1 VDSAGLSTILTL
13 KTLKP
18 LFLPGGVL
26 LLCAGM
32 LFGTGLLRLSAPAVQ
47 IYYYAVFFAGV
58 LLAWRFHSSR
68 TLFALV
74 TILLAYRAMEF
85 FSSGRPASSGPGRIA
100 FEAVAVLIPLNFIFV
115 AFARERGLAL
125 PSIASHIALLFF
137 EAVFV
142 AVICR
147 PGELVAPAIIHNP
160 ILGRAGSHANSL
172 SQLAIVLFV
181 TAFGVLLMKLLRQHK
196 PVESGLL
203 WSLAA
208 VFCGLFAGGVNKT
221 GNAYFAT
228 AGLILASSII
238 ENTYALAYQDELTG
252 LPSRRAYNDA
262 LPGLVAPYA
271 IAVVDIDHFKSF
283 NDTYGHETGDEVLR
297 LVAGRLAAV
306 GGGGR
311 AFRVGG
317 EEFSILFAGKPMK
330 EVIEHLEALRTGI
343 EASSFRVRSA
353 PERRAAPRGPD
364 RRNISRIKASSK
376 RASARKLPERT
387 SEGELSV
394 TVSIGV
400 AEPTAK
406 TREVEEVIH
415 FADKALYRAKRGG
428 RNRVEAFS
436 ATRSRTPR
444 GAGRSIAS

>member
-1 VDSAGLSTILTL
+1 MDRAALSTILTL
-13 KTLKP
+13 RNLKP
-18 LFLPGGVL
+18 LFVPGGVL
-26 LLCAGM
+26 LLCAGI
-32 LFGTGLLRLSAPAVQ
+32 LLGTGLLWLSVPAVQ

-85 FSSGRPASSGPGRIA
+85 FSSGRPGSSGPGRIA

-115 AFARERGLAL
+115 AFVRERGLAF
-125 PSIASHIALLFF
+125 PSIVPHIALLFF
-137 EAVFV
+137 ESVFV

-147 PGELVAPAIIHNP
+147 PGELATPAIIHNP
-160 ILGRAGSHANSL
+160 ILGLGGTL
-172 SQLAIVLFV
+172 PQLAIAIFAI
-181 TAFGVLLMKLLRQHK
+181 AFGLLLMKFLRQHT

-208 VFCGLFAGGVNKT
+208 ALCGFLAGGVNKT

-228 AGLILASSII
+228 AGLILVSSII

-262 LPGLVAPYA
+262 LPGLVAPYS
-271 IAVVDIDHFKSF
+271 IAMVDIDHFKNF
-283 NDTYGHETGDEVLR
+283 NDRYGHETGDEVLR
-297 LVAGRLAAV
+297 LVARRLAAV

-317 EEFSILFAGKPMK
+317 EEFSILFTGKPMK
-330 EVIEHLEALRTGI
+330 EVVEHLETLRTTI
-343 EASSFRVRSA
+343 EASNFRVRSA
-353 PERRAAPRGPD
+353 PDRRAESRGPD
-364 RRNISRIKASSK
+364 RRNTSRTKAPSK
-376 RASARKLPERT
+376 RAATKKLTERT
-387 SEGELSV
+387 PDGELSV

-415 FADKALYRAKRGG
+415 LADKALYHAKRGG
-428 RNRVEAFS
+428 RNRVEAFN
-436 ATRSRTPR
+436 ANRSRAPR

>member
-1 VDSAGLSTILTL
+1 LTL
-13 KTLKP
+13 RNLKP
-18 LFLPGGVL
+18 LFVPGGAL
-26 LLCAGM
+26 LLCAGV
-32 LFGTGLLRLSAPAVQ
+32 LLGTGLLRLSAPAVQ

-85 FSSGRPASSGPGRIA
+85 FSSGRPVSSGPGRIA
-100 FEAVAVLIPLNFIFV
+100 FEAVAALIPLNFIFI
-115 AFARERGLAL
+115 AFVRERGLAL

-160 ILGRAGSHANSL
+160 ILGRAGSHPNSL
-172 SQLAIVLFV
+172 PQLAIVLFV
-181 TAFGVLLMKLLRQHK
+181 IAFGALLMKSLRHHM

-203 WSLAA
+203 WSLSG
-208 VFCGLFAGGVNKT
+208 VFCGLLAGGVNKT
-221 GNAYFAT
+221 SNAYFAT
-228 AGLILASSII
+228 AGLILISSII

-252 LPSRRAYNDA
+252 LPSRRAYNEA
-262 LPGLVAPYA
+262 VAGLVAPYSVA
-271 IAVVDIDHFKSF
+271 IVDIDHFKSF

-297 LVAGRLAAV
+297 LVAGRLSAV

-330 EVIEHLEALRTGI
+330 EVIEHLETLRATI
-343 EASSFRVRSA
+343 QASNFRVRSA
-353 PERRAAPRGPD
+353 PERRAASRGPD
-364 RRNISRIKASSK
+364 RRNASRAKASSK
-376 RASARKLPERT
+376 KASARKLPERA

-406 TREVEEVIH
+406 TREAEEVIH
-415 FADKALYRAKRGG
+415 VADKALYRAKRGG
-428 RNRVEAFS
+428 RNRVEAFN
-436 ATRSRTPR
+436 ANRSRAPR
-444 GAGRSIAS
+444 SAGRSIAS

>member
-1 VDSAGLSTILTL
+1 MDRAALSTILTL
-13 KTLKP
+13 RNLKP
-18 LFLPGGVL
+18 LFVPGGVL
-26 LLCAGM
+26 LLCAGI
-32 LFGTGLLRLSAPAVQ
+32 LLGTGLLWLSVPAVQ

-85 FSSGRPASSGPGRIA
+85 FSSGRPGSSGPGRIA

-115 AFARERGLAL
+115 AFVRERGLAL
-125 PSIASHIALLFF
+125 PSVASHIALLFF
-137 EAVFV
+137 ESVFV

-172 SQLAIVLFV
+172 PQVAIILFV
-181 TAFGVLLMKLLRQHK
+181 IAFGVLLVRFVRQHK

-203 WSLAA
+203 WSLAS
-208 VFCGLFAGGVNKT
+208 VFCGLLAGGVNKT
-221 GNAYFAT
+221 GNAFFAT
-228 AGLILASSII
+228 AGLILVSSII

-252 LPSRRAYNDA
+252 LPSRRAYTDA
-262 LPGLVAPYA
+262 LPGLVAPYS
-271 IAVVDIDHFKSF
+271 IAVVDIDHFKNF

-297 LVAGRLAAV
+297 LVARRLAEV

-317 EEFSILFAGKPMK
+317 EEFSILFTGKPMK
-330 EVIEHLEALRTGI
+330 EVVAHLEALRATI

-353 PERRAAPRGPD
+353 RERRAAPRGPD
-364 RRNISRIKASSK
+364 RRNTSRTKAPSK
-376 RASARKLPERT
+376 KAAARKLPERT
-387 SEGELSV
+387 DGDLSV

-428 RNRVEAFS
+428 RNRVEAS
-436 ATRSRTPR
+436 NSTRSRTPR